1 MSQTYSLRIENAN
14 VISWNPGLLR
24 RESPNLYI
32 EIDQDGSHI
41 LTTSVIKRDLTP
53 KWNEDLNLTALS
65 TSSEIT
71 VLLYHVTSFP
81 LKRKSCLGKCV
92 TTIEELLQL
101 CSSNDAIKLDIE
113 ANGRATARVWV
124 HLRGTSRSLDMQHVD
139 PQRAAEEQSP
149 PQGSP
154 IPIISSDSSMRRPV
168 DLNSEDIATVPQTA
182 SPCMETVAAGHDQV
196 MRTESTIEEILRA
209 CERFRIVS
217 VGGAGA
223 GKSSLINC
231 VFKVNDAKV
240 SHFKPGE
247 AGIYSEITSETNP
260 RFVLHDSKGFEP
272 ANMDTF
278 NIVRDF
284 IIAKSDKQLK
294 LKDRLHAV
302 WLCIQ
307 TPTHGARVLE
317 AGDEEFLKLA
327 HESQIPVV
335 VVFTQYDRLVRKDN
349 GLNKEDS
356 KNAAQRDFDGH
367 VESLKDAAKRLKIGM
382 PSVINVSVR
391 AGYNDNILKLIDL
404 TRNTVEERMKGDAW
418 IMWAIAQKASV
429 PLKIEACVSKGM
441 SYYWRALSGSI
452 PVAGKLLLREC
463 LLKVHQDIIACWNI
477 GNAESMLN
485 GDEFKHLMLYVVQ
498 DMQRECRTNSSSV
511 DTGKISDFVTL
522 CTAASAAIAP
532 PVAILGLTYF
542 FVSWIS
548 NAVLENMYVS
558 TIAARIAFPPNFGSP
573 EVERVLIAYTVDLIL
588 VLEELFKIVL
598 QPKAAGSA
606 SWNDLREAFEAYHRT
621 TSQSTVHGAV
631 SDLVEN
637 RGQLITDLNFLRKSV
652 EELVQ
657 KYRVM

>member
-14 VISWNPGLLR
+14 VISWNHK
-24 RESPNLYI
+24 SPNLYI

-41 LTTSVIKRDLTP
+41 LTTSVVKRDLAP
-53 KWNEDLNLTALS
+53 RWNEDLNLTAVS
-65 TSSEIT
+65 TSSQIT

-81 LKRKSCLGKCV
+81 LKLKSHTCLGKCI
-92 TTIEELLQL
+92 TTIGELLQL
-101 CSSNDAIKLDIE
+101 CSSPDAIKLDIK
-113 ANGRATARVWV
+113 ANGRATARVFL
-124 HLRGTSRSLDMQHVD
+124 HLQSASRNLDMQPGD
-139 PQRAAEEQSP
+139 PQRSGEQQSP

-154 IPIISSDSSMRRPV
+154 LPIISSDSSMRSVV
-168 DLNSEDIATVPQTA
+168 DVNSEDIAVPQTA
-182 SPCMETVAAGHDQV
+182 SPWMETVAAGYDQA
-196 MRTESTIEEILRA
+196 MTTESTVDEILKA

-217 VGGAGA
+217 VGRAGA

-240 SHFKPGE
+240 SHFAPGE
-247 AGIYSEITSETNP
+247 AHIYSEITSETNP

-272 ANMDTF
+272 ADMDTF
-278 NIVRDF
+278 KVVRDF
-284 IIAKSDKQLK
+284 IIAKSDTQLK

-307 TPTHGARVLE
+307 TPTHGARLLE
-317 AGDEEFLKLA
+317 AGDEEFLQLA
-327 HESQIPVV
+327 NKRQIPVV
-335 VVFTQYDRLVRKDN
+335 VVFTQYDRLVRKDQV
-349 GLNKEDS
+349 LNKEDS
-356 KNAAQRDFDGH
+356 ENAAQRDFDGY
-367 VESLKDAAKRLKIGM
+367 VESLKDTAKRLKIKM
-382 PSVINVSVR
+382 PSLINVSIR
-391 AGYNDNILKLIDL
+391 KGYNDNILKLVDL
-404 TRNTVEERMKGDAW
+404 TRKIVEERLKGDAW
-418 IMWAIAQKASV
+418 ILWAVAQKASI
-429 PLKIEACVSKGM
+429 PLKIDACVSKGM

-452 PVAGKLLLREC
+452 PVAGKPLLREC
-463 LLKVHQDIIACWNI
+463 LLKVHQDIIACWNMR
-477 GNAESMLN
+477 NADSMLN

-498 DMQRECRTNSSSV
+498 DMQREGHTNSSPV
-511 DTGKISDFVTL
+511 DTGKISDFVKL

-532 PVAILGLTYF
+532 PVAILGLTYI

-548 NAVLENMYVS
+548 NAVLEHTYVS
-558 TIAARIAFPPNFGSP
+558 TITARITFPPNFGSP

-606 SWNDLREAFEAYHRT
+606 SWSDLREAVEAYHRT

-637 RGQLITDLNFLRKSV
+637 RGQLMTDLNFLRKSV
-652 EELVQ
+652 EELVH

>member
-14 VISWNPGLLR
+14 VISWNPGLLH
-24 RESPNLYI
+24 
-32 EIDQDGSHI
+32 GSHI
-41 LTTSVIKRDLTP
+41 LTTSVIKRDLDT
-53 KWNEDLNLTALS
+53 E
-65 TSSEIT
+65 SSEIT

-81 LKRKSCLGKCV
+81 LKRKSCLGKC
-92 TTIEELLQL
+92 LLRL

-113 ANGRATARVWV
+113 ANGRATARVW
-124 HLRGTSRSLDMQHVD
+124 
-139 PQRAAEEQSP
+139 QRAAEDSAA

-154 IPIISSDSSMRRPV
+154 LPIISSDSSMRRPV

-196 MRTESTIEEILRA
+196 MRTESTI
-209 CERFRIVS
+209 
-217 VGGAGA
+217 GGAGA

-247 AGIYSEITSETNP
+247 AGIYSEITSENQSTL
-260 RFVLHDSKGFEP
+260 RFEP

-429 PLKIEACVSKGM
+429 PLKIEA
-441 SYYWRALSGSI
+441 YYWRALSGSI

-548 NAVLENMYVS
+548 NAVLEN
-558 TIAARIAFPPNFGSP
+558 IP